1 WSKLGALLHLKL
13 LQLSSKLGVEYCC
26 RTTDPSAVL
35 TCLNV
40 QERHFLI
47 HVGKVLPNKSCRIPQ
62 GLHQHTFPAVGFVQ
76 HTFLHGLAIKCLGV
90 FFNCNASSQ
99 REMKTDLNAE
109 YMHSN
114 KRRAIQHMDAKCP
127 FTAPIQTQHPPPRGD
142 AWHGGP

>member
-13 LQLSSKLGVEYCC
+13 FQLSSKSGVEYCC

-47 HVGKVLPNKSCRIPQ
+47 HVGKVPAKQKLQDTSRLTPAYLPCCWLCATHFVAWSGNKVFGC
-62 GLHQHTFPAVGFVQ
+62 F
-76 HTFLHGLAIKCLGV
+76 FL
-90 FFNCNASSQ
+90 NCNASFQ
-99 REMKTDLNAE
+99 REMKTGLNAE

-127 FTAPIQTQHPPPRGD
+127 FTAPIQTQHPPP
-142 AWHGGP
+142 